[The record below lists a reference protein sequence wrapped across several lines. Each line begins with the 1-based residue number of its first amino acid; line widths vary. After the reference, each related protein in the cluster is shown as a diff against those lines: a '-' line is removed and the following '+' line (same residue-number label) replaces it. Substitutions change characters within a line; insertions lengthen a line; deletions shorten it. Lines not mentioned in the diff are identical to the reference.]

1 MSQPACRSALPS
13 ADGSVSNSTA
23 ADPRG
28 AAHGVSLLFFSATL
42 LLVAAVLAGS
52 LYSVSRLLQMPRRGV
67 LEALVLCLC
76 VDELLGALPAALF
89 LYVHASGGDV
99 SPAVCALSGFL
110 YEFVCLAGALKAAAI
125 VLHNVCGP
133 RRSAKGRGGGG
144 GGGGAYS
151 ASSLSSSLS
160 SPPKARSSPARR
172 KALWTVLCTWGVSLL
187 LSVLPLCGWDRF
199 EPRTWGCFLPDSSS
213 HGLFV
218 CVLFVALLCALTAL
232 SLPAL
237 YKLFCRPGERTLS
250 LSATSNYYTIEDT
263 GVYHSTVTALAD
275 ERMVEG
281 KAAAAAA
288 AAAGA
293 RSTGLAAATTD
304 SSSKDAS
311 NSVLINN
318 AAACARTP
326 YVGMAVAQK
335 RFALLITFA
344 KLFLW
349 LPMMIHL
356 ALQFSTGRPS
366 PSSEELSFILS
377 LFAMLLSPLL
387 ILSRKWLHL
396 PCGCII
402 NCQRNTY
409 AMNPELDKG
418 QSVALGIDLSFHK
431 GYEMYRADHI
441 SPKKYFFNNDKVNI
455 LPNQSA
461 KDSEHASCGV
471 GGIGGVGVGT
481 GTGTAA
487 PLRSQPYSS
496 ARVEVASAPKSQV
509 VNAEVSPPR
518 YAQPCDFRDEVSAM
532 FGGQT
537 QKRFGARE
545 GRRSESG
552 ADGLHGDRT
561 TRSGLYLHDGLHSDG
576 LEWEWCRSKSERTP
590 RQRLG
595 GLSTPLCAIQ
605 GTVSLQSP
613 TGKTLSLS
621 TYEISG
627 DGKQAL
633 PVPRKVEVYRSKSVG
648 HQPSSEGGCGGGGGG
663 LGDTNVKIHLEVLE
677 ICDNGDKMDTVSI
690 VSNISQSSTRARSPS
705 LRYSR
710 KENRFVSV
718 DLDESASYSLF
729 IPSNS
734 PESDINIT
742 IPDTVEA
749 HRQNSRK
756 ERPDDGGGYKEEI
769 QLLNQVYREREK
781 GDTATAAA
789 T

>member
-1 MSQPACRSALPS
+1 KTMSQSACRSALPS
-13 ADGSVSNSTA
+13 AGGSDSNSTAA

-125 VLHNVCGP
+125 VLHN
-133 RRSAKGRGGGG
+133 
-144 GGGGAYS
+144 

-250 LSATSNYYTIEDT
+250 LSATSNYYT
-263 GVYHSTVTALAD
+263 
-275 ERMVEG
+275 RMVEG

-288 AAAGA
+288 AAATAGA
-293 RSTGLAAATTD
+293 RSTGPAAATTD

-402 NCQRNTY
+402 NCHRNTY
-409 AMNPELDKG
+409 AMNQEIDKG

-461 KDSEHASCGV
+461 KDSEK
-471 GGIGGVGVGT
+471 
-481 GTGTAA
+481 TAA
-487 PLRSQPYSS
+487 PHRSQP
-496 ARVEVASAPKSQV
+496 ARVEVAPVPKSQA
-509 VNAEVSPPR
+509 VNAEASPPR

-537 QKRFGARE
+537 QKRFGGRE

-648 HQPSSEGGCGGGGGG
+648 HQPSSEGGCGGGGGGGGGG

-781 GDTATAAA
+781 GDAA